1 MKIFGLVILNKI
13 YNNLLSFGQN
23 VCYSFVIYNS
33 VFVVVVGR
41 IVLLLFDV
49 FYFIL
54 FFYKIVKYI
63 IGINL
68 SGIEI
73 WKILC
78 KIIIIIDVKGLLVIN
93 V

>member
-1 MKIFGLVILNKI
+1 MIVFNNK
-13 YNNLLSFGQN
+13 
-23 VCYSFVIYNS
+23 
-33 VFVVVVGR
+33 
-41 IVLLLFDV
+41 

-78 KIIIIIDVKGLLVIN
+78 IIIIIIDVKGLLVIN

>member
-1 MKIFGLVILNKI
+1 MIVFNNKL
-13 YNNLLSFGQN
+13 YKFK
-23 VCYSFVIYNS
+23 
-33 VFVVVVGR
+33 
-41 IVLLLFDV
+41 
-49 FYFIL
+49 FYIIL

-78 KIIIIIDVKGLLVIN
+78 KIIIIIDVKGLLVILFI
-93 V
+93 

>member
-1 MKIFGLVILNKI
+1 MIVFNNKL
-13 YNNLLSFGQN
+13 YKFK
-23 VCYSFVIYNS
+23 
-33 VFVVVVGR
+33 
-41 IVLLLFDV
+41 
-49 FYFIL
+49 FYIIL

-78 KIIIIIDVKGLLVIN
+78 KIIIIIDVKGLLVLLFI
-93 V
+93 

>member
-1 MKIFGLVILNKI
+1 MIVFNNKL
-13 YNNLLSFGQN
+13 YKFK
-23 VCYSFVIYNS
+23 
-33 VFVVVVGR
+33 
-41 IVLLLFDV
+41 
-49 FYFIL
+49 FYIIL

-78 KIIIIIDVKGLLVIN
+78 KIIIIIDEKGLLVILFI
-93 V
+93 

>member
-1 MKIFGLVILNKI
+1 MIVFNNKL
-13 YNNLLSFGQN
+13 YKFK
-23 VCYSFVIYNS
+23 
-33 VFVVVVGR
+33 
-41 IVLLLFDV
+41 
-49 FYFIL
+49 FYIIL

-78 KIIIIIDVKGLLVIN
+78 KIIIIIDEKGLIVLLFI
-93 V
+93 